1 MGPTMA
7 STAQDPQTSS
17 SSSPPPLNRMED
29 APPEQKTYATKF
41 DKYRAGNADL
51 AQRMQTQAGI
61 RGGLGGLA
69 VGSLLMLF
77 AQARYPWVRR
87 QTLAGK
93 AFLACWPAAFGF
105 TIYAENAL
113 MAFEKDNQ
121 GYDNAVRQK
130 AMQEL
135 GKMGKMSTET
145 NIRLWRDK
153 YEEAFFQSQQAQ
165 GSVQAGKS

>member
-1 MGPTMA
+1 MQVCVLMYITTKR
-7 STAQDPQTSS
+7 STPILHT
-17 SSSPPPLNRMED
+17 
-29 APPEQKTYATKF
+29 T
-41 DKYRAGNADL
+41 
-51 AQRMQTQAGI
+51 
-61 RGGLGGLA
+61 
-69 VGSLLMLF
+69 
-77 AQARYPWVRR
+77 AR
-87 QTLAGK
+87 T
-93 AFLACWPAAFGF
+93 
-105 TIYAENAL
+105 ENAL

-165 GSVQAGKS
+165 GSVQAGKSA